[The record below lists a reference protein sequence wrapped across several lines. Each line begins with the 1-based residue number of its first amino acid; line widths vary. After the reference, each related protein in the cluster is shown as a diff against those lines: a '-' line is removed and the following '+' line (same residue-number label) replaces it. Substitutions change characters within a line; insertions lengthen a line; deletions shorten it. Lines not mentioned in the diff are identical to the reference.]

1 MTEVIHAAGKFLLSQ
16 TVAVNNHKTRNDLLT
31 QNDLETEEFI
41 IAHLKE
47 THPDIHIVS
56 EEYNPD
62 STPEGLTVVIDPI
75 DGTCNYAVG
84 LSMFGIQLALFD
96 GSECVGAVLHF
107 PVSGDTFTARLG
119 EGAYLNGKRISVNPD
134 TPAGDGILLI
144 SDYYDGMDISMQTQ
158 FDLVR
163 ALQSYFLKTRHLG
176 AACVDFTTLAKGH
189 ALAYITY
196 YSKLWDI
203 APGLLLAKE
212 AGCVAGYLP
221 GGDYPWW
228 QPGLVVATNADILS
242 HILSTYN
249 ALPKA

>member
-1 MTEVIHAAGKFLLSQ
+1 MTEVTLEAGKFLLSQ
-16 TVAVNNHKTRNDLLT
+16 TVAVNNHKTANDLLT

-41 IAHLKE
+41 IARLHQ
-47 THPDIHIVS
+47 THPDVHIVS

-84 LSMFGIQLALFD
+84 LPLFGIQLALFD
-96 GSECVGAVLHF
+96 GGECLGAVLHF
-107 PVSGDTFTARLG
+107 PVSGDTFTAEKG
-119 EGAYLNGKRISVNPD
+119 QGAYHNGKRISVNPE
-134 TPAGDGILLI
+134 TPAGDGVLLI
-144 SDYYDGMDISMQTQ
+144 SDYYGGMDIPMERQ
-158 FDLVR
+158 FDLVQ

-203 APGLLLAKE
+203 APGLLLARE

-228 QPGLVVATNADILS
+228 APGLVVASSPEILE
-242 HILSTYN
+242 HILKTYN
-249 ALPKA
+249 SLL